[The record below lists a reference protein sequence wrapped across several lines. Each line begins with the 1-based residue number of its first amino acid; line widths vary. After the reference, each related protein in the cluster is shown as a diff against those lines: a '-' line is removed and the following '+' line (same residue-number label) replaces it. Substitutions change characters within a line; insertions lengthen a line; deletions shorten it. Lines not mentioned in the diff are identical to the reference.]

1 MFEVCKMNK
10 SNSVY
15 FNEHNEV
22 VGKGFDGKNKYE
34 YVIFNQQ
41 QIEAIQLIIQKCS
54 DTGLLQNR

>member
-1 MFEVCKMNK
+1 MNK

-34 YVIFNQQ
+34 YVIVNQQ